1 MGASKD
7 QESIKSAD
15 RSQTFA
21 KMPSSKFIN
30 KSNRLQ
36 RKIPLFEVYV
46 SSLLH
51 SGNSYLILF
60 PAAVSI
66 DGGGWAVGGRG
77 VGRAVGGRGGGG
89 REGGRWGGGSGE
101 AGSKKIHETA

>member
-1 MGASKD
+1 M
-7 QESIKSAD
+7 
-15 RSQTFA
+15 
-21 KMPSSKFIN
+21 
-30 KSNRLQ
+30 
-36 RKIPLFEVYV
+36 

-77 VGRAVGGRGGGG
+77 VGRAVGRSWGAGGG

-101 AGSKKIHETA
+101 AGSKKIHAPCSSWFSLNCIIMLKTKSASVVSCNFYQQL